1 MPPVNRSGQRVCGD
15 WSGSLPAV
23 FRQRLIVARCGRR
36 AVQYRDDVTSLR
48 CDASGVS
55 QFSGR
60 AENFSPEQPMPDLTS
75 NPPSPVR
82 RACCS
87 LCPGLPHPPGRT
99 GPAERAFSPS
109 RLGLLLRE
117 ARRQLQDHKSRDER
131 DLPRAPLEAAG
142 SQLLVCQGLPARPGG
157 QITVYE
163 GTATIRGRNA
173 KLLQMASGA
182 KIRKGTDQVPSF
194 MSEWRARRDS
204 NSRPSGSKPDALSS

>member
-36 AVQYRDDVTSLR
+36 AVQYRGDVTSLR
-48 CDASGVS
+48 RDASGVS

-117 ARRQLQDHKSRDER
+117 ARRQLQDRS
-131 DLPRAPLEAAG
+131 
-142 SQLLVCQGLPARPGG
+142 SSF
-157 QITVYE
+157 
-163 GTATIRGRNA
+163 A
-173 KLLQMASGA
+173 K
-182 KIRKGTDQVPSF
+182 D
-194 MSEWRARRDS
+194 
-204 NSRPSGSKPDALSS
+204 